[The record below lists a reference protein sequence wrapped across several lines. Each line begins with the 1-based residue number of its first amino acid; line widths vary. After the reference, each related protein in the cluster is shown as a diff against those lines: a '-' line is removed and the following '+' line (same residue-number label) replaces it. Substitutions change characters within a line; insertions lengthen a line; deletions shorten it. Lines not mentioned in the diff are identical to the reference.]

1 MYRQRK
7 PTAGVEHP
15 AGTDKSP
22 YVPEAQDYGR
32 RGDKASR
39 GALPVSAAA
48 SPRREAWKQGSN
60 MSKREKRS
68 RSVLMPALALTAGL
82 ALCCASRIEAEGAA
96 QKQEAPSVDEIK
108 LEVPA
113 KIPTY
118 YNLAKQGKKPK
129 VRSQGNTG
137 TCWAFSAVSAIES
150 DLLPDRQI
158 SLSADHMS
166 LSNGFNATQD
176 DGGDYYMI
184 MSYLSDWK
192 GPVLEEEDPYGD
204 GESPEGLKP
213 ALHVQE
219 VRLLTGLSH
228 AQVKRVILEHGA
240 VQSSLCLDRERTDT
254 DDYHYYN
261 ALTGAYFDPL
271 MENVDHDVLILGW
284 DDDYSREN
292 FRIKPRSDG
301 AWICQ
306 NTWGESFGED
316 GIFYV
321 SYEDHNL
328 LRQGGAAYAR
338 IEDVDNYDQVYE
350 NDSLGWQ
357 GRQGY
362 ETEGCWF
369 AGAFTAEEEE
379 ELAAVGI
386 YSAGPGTTCSVYVI
400 PDFQGAKDLK
410 AMEACGHR
418 ADLGSTVGSG
428 QSTDTAETG
437 DSGQSADTGETVDSG
452 QSADAVPQPV
462 AERMMDTA
470 GFFTI
475 DLNQSI
481 PLAAGQ
487 HFAVAVWIETPG
499 EKNPVVVE
507 MVKDEY
513 TKNVK
518 LEGRHTWVS
527 ADGKY
532 WENTQK
538 KYQTNV
544 CLKAYTKRRKET

>member
-1 MYRQRK
+1 
-7 PTAGVEHP
+7 
-15 AGTDKSP
+15 
-22 YVPEAQDYGR
+22 
-32 RGDKASR
+32 
-39 GALPVSAAA
+39 
-48 SPRREAWKQGSN
+48 
-60 MSKREKRS
+60 
-68 RSVLMPALALTAGL
+68 MPALALTAGL
-82 ALCCASRIEAEGAA
+82 ALCCASHIETEGAA

-108 LEVPA
+108 LEMPA
-113 KIPTY
+113 KLPTY
-118 YNLAKQGKKPK
+118 YNLAKLGKKPK

-150 DLLPDRQI
+150 DLLPDREI

-166 LSNGFNATQD
+166 LSNGFDITQD

-204 GESPEGLKP
+204 GISPEGLKP

-228 AQVKRVILEHGA
+228 DQVKRVILEHGA

-261 ALTGAYFDPL
+261 VLTGAYFDPL

-284 DDDYSREN
+284 DDNYSREN

-410 AMEACGHR
+410 VMEACGHR
-418 ADLGSTVGSG
+418 ADPGSTAESG

-437 DSGQSADTGETVDSG
+437 DSDQSADTVETAESD
-452 QSADAVPQPV
+452 QSADTVPQPV

-513 TKNVK
+513 TKNVR

>member
-1 MYRQRK
+1 
-7 PTAGVEHP
+7 
-15 AGTDKSP
+15 
-22 YVPEAQDYGR
+22 
-32 RGDKASR
+32 
-39 GALPVSAAA
+39 
-48 SPRREAWKQGSN
+48 
-60 MSKREKRS
+60 MSKRKRNS
-68 RSVLMPALALTAGL
+68 RQVLMPALILTAGL
-82 ALCCASRIEAEGAA
+82 ALCCTFRIEAEEAA
-96 QKQEAPSVDEIK
+96 AEKKQEAIAEEKQEATAADETK
-108 LEVPA
+108 QHKPA
-113 KIPTY
+113 KLPTY
-118 YNLAKQGKKPK
+118 YNLAEQGKKPK

-150 DLLPDRQI
+150 DLLPDREI

-166 LSNGFNATQD
+166 LSNGFCTTQD

-204 GESPEGLKP
+204 GESPDGLKP

-228 AQVKRVILEHGA
+228 NQVKRLILEHGA

-271 MENVDHDVLILGW
+271 IENVDHDVLILGW

-338 IEDVDNYDQVYE
+338 IEDADNYDHVYE

-362 ETEGCWF
+362 ETEECWF

-379 ELAAVGI
+379 ELAAVGL
-386 YSAGPGTTCSVYVI
+386 YSTRPGTTCKVYVI
-400 PDFQGAKDLK
+400 PDFSEAKDLK
-410 AMEACGHR
+410 VMAVYGEG
-418 ADLGSTVGSG
+418 ADADKTEESA
-428 QSTDTAETG
+428 QDTDTAEAD
-437 DSGQSADTGETVDSG
+437 DSRQDAE
-452 QSADAVPQPV
+452 AVPQPA
-462 AERMMDTA
+462 AEMTMDTA

-475 DLNQSI
+475 DLGQSI
-481 PLAAGQ
+481 PLKAGQ
-487 HFAVAVWIETPG
+487 RFAVAVWIETPM
-499 EKNPVVVE
+499 ETNPVAVE
-507 MVKDEY
+507 MVKDKFTE
-513 TKNVK
+513 NVT
-518 LEGRHTWVS
+518 LEGRQTWVS
-527 ADGKY
+527 VDGKN

-538 KYQTNV
+538 KYRTNV
-544 CLKAYTKRRKET
+544 CLKAYTKHRKEPQT